1 MFIPSLELPYF
12 LPGINS
18 TTQRISMH
26 VKGKSILSV
35 ARRAAF
41 GDLEKPLSQELCIYL
56 SMNDRSPK
64 RKSTDTEMDI
74 VYPIITDMR
83 QNGWDL
89 YLDDERTPDGAINKS
104 VGRCIIAR
112 TNRAAIHAVNTLG
125 LPKVIHLDYKL
136 RNGTTIAFVTWLYS
150 YMKTKNIDYINSDP
164 FELFFLTTSATGKLK
179 IIEKIN
185 EFKNGI
191 VDIPD
196 LEQETETM

>member
-64 RKSTDTEMDI
+64 RKATDTEI
-74 VYPIITDMR
+74 
-83 QNGWDL
+83 G
-89 YLDDERTPDGAINKS
+89 
-104 VGRCIIAR
+104 
-112 TNRAAIHAVNTLG
+112 
-125 LPKVIHLDYKL
+125 
-136 RNGTTIAFVTWLYS
+136 YS
-150 YMKTKNIDYINSDP
+150 LSNHYRYATKWMGSIS
-164 FELFFLTTSATGKLK
+164 G
-179 IIEKIN
+179 
-185 EFKNGI
+185 
-191 VDIPD
+191 
-196 LEQETETM
+196 

>member
-1 MFIPSLELPYF
+1 MFIPNLELPYF

-18 TTQRISMH
+18 ATQRNSMQ
-26 VKGKSILSV
+26 VKSKSILSV

-56 SMNDRSPK
+56 SIKDRGTR

-74 VYPIITDMR
+74 VYPIITNMR

-89 YLDDERTPDGAINKS
+89 YLDDERTPDCAINKN

-136 RNGTTIAFVTWLYS
+136 RNSTTIAFVTWLYS
-150 YMKTKNIDYINSDP
+150 YMKTKNIDYINTDP
-164 FELFFLTTSATGKLK
+164 FVLLFLTTSITGKMK

-185 EFKNGI
+185 QFKNGI
-191 VDIPD
+191 VDIPY
-196 LEQETETM
+196 LEQEIETT